1 MKIQFIYSVLLQ
13 PKPGVMN
20 GPKRL
25 RQNGFVSQLIQRGT
39 LYNSVS
45 YRLDTFRTL

>member
-1 MKIQFIYSVLLQ
+1 MKTRLMYSGYLQ

-25 RQNGFVSQLIQRGT
+25 RQNGFVSQLIQRGM
-39 LYNSVS
+39 LYTIQQC
-45 YRLDTFRTL
+45 RQL